1 MRTKILNSKDI
12 LKFVKIS
19 LKQRGI
25 SPTVRETANYFDI
38 SKSAAHLY
46 LKDLYKKKT
55 IKIRKSQDTDRI
67 VARGFIL
74 KKS

>member
-1 MRTKILNSKDI
+1 MRTKILNSKDV
-12 LKFVKIS
+12 LKFVRTS

-25 SPTVRETANYFDI
+25 PPTVRETANYFDI

-46 LKDLYKKKT
+46 LKDLCTTKT
-55 IKIRKSQDTDRI
+55 IRVRKSQDSKRV
-67 VARGFIL
+67 VARGLIL